1 MTDFYGNDVQI
12 INEGDKILLSITYKY
27 TDMKKLLKLFQSN
40 PKFWYEFSS
49 SNICYDGKNMDD
61 IQKQIQLFKSVFIA

>member
-27 TDMKKLLKLFQSN
+27 TDLKKLLHFFQTN

-49 SNICYDGKNMDD
+49 SHICYDGKNMDD
-61 IQKQIQLFKSVFIA
+61 VKKQLQLFKSIFIA